1 MEAIGIH
8 PERLGLHWASAAEAT
23 LYVELITTFTKKIE
37 ALGPVGSQAGLSPE
51 ELQNRLAAAREAA
64 MNVKLR
70 TRLAQMTKELR
81 ELQDY
86 SEEVLAAR
94 LAEKVEPA
102 LVKVLG
108 HIGGGG
114 QGSKTPAP

>member
-1 MEAIGIH
+1 
-8 PERLGLHWASAAEAT
+8 
-23 LYVELITTFTKKIE
+23 
-37 ALGPVGSQAGLSPE
+37 
-51 ELQNRLAAAREAA
+51 

-108 HIGGGG
+108 
-114 QGSKTPAP
+114 QGASF

>member
-1 MEAIGIH
+1 MEAIGIR
-8 PERLGLHWASAAEAT
+8 PERLGLHWASAAEAS
-23 LYVELITTFTKKIE
+23 LYVELITKFTKDVE
-37 ALGPVGSQAGLSPE
+37 FLGPIGSQADLSPE

-64 MNVKLR
+64 TNVKLR

-81 ELQDY
+81 ELQNY
-86 SEEVLAAR
+86 SEEFLAAR

-108 HIGGGG
+108 
-114 QGSKTPAP
+114 QKASF